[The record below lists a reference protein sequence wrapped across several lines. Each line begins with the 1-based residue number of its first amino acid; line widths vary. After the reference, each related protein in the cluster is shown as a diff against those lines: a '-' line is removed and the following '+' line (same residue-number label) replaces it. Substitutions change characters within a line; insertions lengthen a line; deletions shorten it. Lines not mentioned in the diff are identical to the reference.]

1 MSWCW
6 PGKSGWPALGMLLA
20 CYCPPAK
27 AADAALQAALI
38 YRFAQ
43 YSEWSAAE
51 PKVYCVVQDIAVQ
64 KALQQVLQP
73 SSTVRHIQQ
82 PQQVNGCHVLYLSR
96 QLTPD
101 PAWQPVLQSADVL
114 SIAANAELF
123 ALGAIFGII
132 QEPHQLAFRVNLT
145 LARSRDYHLNA
156 RMLRLAKELY

>member
-1 MSWCW
+1 M
-6 PGKSGWPALGMLLA
+6 
-20 CYCPPAK
+20 
-27 AADAALQAALI
+27 
-38 YRFAQ
+38 
-43 YSEWSAAE
+43 
-51 PKVYCVVQDIAVQ
+51 VQDIAVQ
-64 KALQQVLQP
+64 QALQQVLQP

-82 PQQVNGCHVLYLSR
+82 PQQVKGCQVLYLSR